1 MPPSLGQLLGP
12 LSKQAWILRGH
23 TVVNTLAP
31 NSPTPFSGGLS
42 EGLLPH
48 NWRGSTPWF
57 QGPEDPNFTV
67 SGFPSSCSSVMGIEK
82 GRNTSPTPASPRP
95 TQGQDWPEP

>member
-48 NWRGSTPWF
+48 TWLEREHSM
-57 QGPEDPNFTV
+57 V
-67 SGFPSSCSSVMGIEK
+67 SGARGPQFHCFWVPFLLQQCHG
-82 GRNTSPTPASPRP
+82 N
-95 TQGQDWPEP
+95 